1 MSFRQ
6 DPKRLPASPPSA
18 GSDTDV
24 DASPAAAR
32 DVEKASSDAEH
43 TEDAVFG
50 KLQGG
55 KALDYRAVGAKGAF
69 VLLVKVNL
77 GLGVLGLPH
86 AFGVLG
92 LVPGILAILVIQTIF
107 CYCALMIGRFKIAH
121 PQVYTVSDA
130 AAVFGGRW
138 AKEFWFF
145 ALNLQMIFF
154 VAAACVGVSTAL
166 NAVSAHGACTAIFI
180 AVAGVLAFMFGAIPT
195 LGAITWIGWAGLASI
210 LAAVFTVTVAV
221 GVQSRPSLAPA
232 TGPFDKNVKMFGDAT
247 FAQAMAAIN
256 QILFA
261 YGSTPMFFGIASE
274 MREPRKFTHSMVASI
289 GFLTTVY
296 LVVGVVVYH
305 YCGQYVASPSL
316 GSAGPLLKKICY
328 GIAIPGLLASM
339 TLFTHMASKNIF
351 VRALAGSRH
360 LAANTPTH
368 WAAWLGITA
377 GCALIGYVIASAI
390 PIFDSLISIIGALVV
405 PSLSVIP
412 YTFMWWHDNYR
423 FVPAEER
430 TLRKRLT
437 FYLNVLIL
445 VIAFFLTA
453 AGTYGAVDDL
463 INTTNNSKPWTCH
476 DNSGTVKD

>member
-1 MSFRQ
+1 MSAFTE
-6 DPKRLPASPPSA
+6 DPNPLQSADASAGSS

-24 DASPAAAR
+24 GAAPR
-32 DVEKASSDAEH
+32 DVEKASEPEA
-43 TEDAVFG
+43 EDAVFG
-50 KLQGG
+50 KLEGG
-55 KALDYRAVGAKGAF
+55 QALDYRAVGAKGAF

-92 LVPGILAILVIQTIF
+92 LIPGIISIVVIQTIF
-107 CYCALMIGRFKIAH
+107 CYCALMIGRFKVAH

-138 AKEFWFF
+138 AREFWFF

-180 AVAGVLAFMFGAIPT
+180 AVAGVLAFLFGSIPT
-195 LGAITWIGWAGLASI
+195 LGAITWIGWVGLASI

-221 GVQSRPSLAPA
+221 GVQSRPSLAPS
-232 TGPFDKNVKMFGDAT
+232 TGPFDKDVKLFGDTT
-247 FAQAMAAIN
+247 FPQAMAAIN

-274 MREPRKFTHSMVASI
+274 MREPRKFTRAMVASI

-296 LVVGVVVYH
+296 LVVGVVVYE

-339 TLFTHMASKNIF
+339 TLFTHMAAKNIF
-351 VRALAGSRH
+351 VRALTGSRH

-368 WAAWLGITA
+368 WAAWLGITLA
-377 GCALIGYVIASAI
+377 CAVIGYIIASAI

-405 PSLSVIP
+405 PTLSVIP

-423 FVPAEER
+423 FVPPPQR
-430 TLRKRLT
+430 TLRKRLHL
-437 FYLNVLIL
+437 YLNIVIL
-445 VIAFFLTA
+445 AVALFLTA

-463 INTTNNSKPWTCH
+463 RRTTNNSKPWTCH
-476 DNSGTVKD
+476 DNSGTVKN